1 MARRTEAGGRLITPK
16 KLPPAFVV
24 PLSGSFQPHFDGFV
38 FKRAQSLKTC
48 LYLRLPQKSLGSFC
62 IFFSPRSVLPGLY
75 VLRSDDS
82 VLSRTSATQPLS
94 CRVPVAHPALTLEDP

>member
-62 IFFSPRSVLPGLY
+62 IFFSPRSGLPRPVRPTLGR
-75 VLRSDDS
+75 LRTFKNFCKPSHFH
-82 VLSRTSATQPLS
+82 
-94 CRVPVAHPALTLEDP
+94 VAHPLDPVRAC